1 MLDDV
6 VTVPDTHSLNT
17 YFLFLC
23 ACACRY
29 SRVHEANHVSEEHA
43 HDMEM
48 ARQRQKDSEEVS
60 STLRSRSVVNYKI
73 TLQVYITCITNKL
86 NYNNA
91 ATMISRIYPL

>member
-73 TLQVYITCITNKL
+73 TLQVYFVKST
-86 NYNNA
+86 
-91 ATMISRIYPL
+91 RIVSLIN